1 MDQWE
6 LKKAKKRLE
15 YLNLYLRENAQALAY
30 HESQMKI
37 YINNVNEIKSEI
49 LALKKAIGETNGG

>member
-15 YLNLYLRENAQALAY
+15 YLNLYLKENTQHLD
-30 HESQMKI
+30 HHQSQMNVF
-37 YINNVNEIKSEI
+37 INNVNEIKREI
-49 LALKKAIGETNGG
+49 QTLKESMGETNG